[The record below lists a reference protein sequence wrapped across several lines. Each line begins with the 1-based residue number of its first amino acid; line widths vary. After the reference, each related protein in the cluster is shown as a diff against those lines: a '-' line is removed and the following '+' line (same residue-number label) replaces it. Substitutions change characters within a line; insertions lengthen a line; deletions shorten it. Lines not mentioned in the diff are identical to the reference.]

1 MLQSFKPH
9 QGLKLNIVDFTDINV
24 YPRKYWVNYK
34 NGKQLFVIRSI
45 MIEDI
50 EMQQKT
56 LAAKQTQIVIGD
68 SVLVDFIFGHNQGK
82 NGQDDWVDVHIA
94 GQFKV
99 LGFIPHCDTTEIEL
113 VVKQI

>member
-1 MLQSFKPH
+1 MSL
-9 QGLKLNIVDFTDINV
+9 VDFTDINV

-34 NGKQLFVIRSI
+34 NGKPIFVIRSI

-56 LAAKQTQIVIGD
+56 LAAKQTQLIIGD
-68 SVLVDFIFGHNQGK
+68 SILVDFIFGHNQG
-82 NGQDDWVDVHIA
+82 NQRQDDWVDVHIA

-113 VVKQI
+113 IVKQI